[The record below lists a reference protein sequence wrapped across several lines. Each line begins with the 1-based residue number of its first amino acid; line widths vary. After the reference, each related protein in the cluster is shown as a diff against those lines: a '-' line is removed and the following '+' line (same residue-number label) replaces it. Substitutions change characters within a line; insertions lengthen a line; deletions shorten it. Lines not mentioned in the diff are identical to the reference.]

1 VIVLASVVVI
11 VAAALGYVAWR
22 MQEPPENAP
31 DGLRRDPARPLVV
44 CAGASVTHG
53 RISVSYVSLLEARL
67 GERFQFANAGRNGD
81 LAFNLLQRLDAVV
94 ALRPEF
100 VLLQIGT
107 NDVNASFSAQVA
119 RRFQRLKKLPVL
131 PSRDFYRESLTAIVR
146 QLRQRTDA
154 RVALL
159 SLPLFGEDLE
169 SIFNERARSYNE
181 IVRDVTSSEGVRYLP
196 LHESMAA
203 IIRSEPQSR
212 TAPPSNRQVALA
224 QVHRFLLGR
233 SLDEIGARHGY
244 RLLSDGV
251 HLNTRGATVVADLIG
266 EYLKGA
272 SGSETAPAGDRA
284 VVQVIRR

>member
-1 VIVLASVVVI
+1 MIFIAGLVGV
-11 VAAALGYVAWR
+11 VAAALAYVAWR

-31 DGLRRDPARPLVV
+31 DRLRRDPARPLVACV
-44 CAGASVTHG
+44 GASVTHG

-81 LAFNLLQRLDAVV
+81 LAFSLLQRLDAVV

-131 PSRDFYRESLTAIVR
+131 PSRDFYRESLAAIVR

-169 SIFNERARSYNE
+169 SVFNERARSYNQ
-181 IVRDVTSSEGVRYLP
+181 IIRDVASSEGVRYLP

-203 IIRSEPQSR
+203 IIGSEPQSR
-212 TAPPSNRQVALA
+212 PAPPSNRQVALA
-224 QVHRFLLGR
+224 QVQRFLLGR
-233 SLDEIGARHGY
+233 SLDEIGARYGY

-251 HLNTRGATVVADLIG
+251 HLNTRGAAVVADLI
-266 EYLKGA
+266 EAYLREG
-272 SGSETAPAGDRA
+272 SGSEPAPAGDRA
-284 VVQVIRR
+284 VAPGIRR